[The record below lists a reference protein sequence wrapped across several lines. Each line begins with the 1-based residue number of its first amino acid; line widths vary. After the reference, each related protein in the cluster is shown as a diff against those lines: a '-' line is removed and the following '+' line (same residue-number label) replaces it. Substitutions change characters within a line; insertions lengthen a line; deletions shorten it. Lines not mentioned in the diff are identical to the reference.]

1 MNRYHLVAS
10 FNKEQHAFEYQIIP
24 EISTIKV
31 LLPMQTSNGNF
42 RYGLQTMIS
51 ELQRVNSVC

>member
-31 LLPMQTSNGNF
+31 LLPMQTSN
-42 RYGLQTMIS
+42 
-51 ELQRVNSVC
+51 